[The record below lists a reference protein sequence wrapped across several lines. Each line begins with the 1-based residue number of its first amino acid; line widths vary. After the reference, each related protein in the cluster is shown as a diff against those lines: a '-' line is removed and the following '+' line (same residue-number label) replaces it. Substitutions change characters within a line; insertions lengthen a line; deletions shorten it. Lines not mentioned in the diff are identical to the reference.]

1 MHRLVAVIAVAMF
14 LAACG
19 KSAPPPDVASA
30 APPASAPE
38 AAAPP
43 ASAPATTAVD
53 EPAAPPAADTDNEA
67 RVDQTIDNVLGDHAA
82 YRAVID
88 AFQRAVAA
96 KDAQAVSKLVDYP
109 FTASIDGQR
118 TKIADAEAFV
128 AQYDRIVTPAIAR
141 AIGEQ
146 RYGRP
151 VRQREGRD
159 VRTRRG
165 LDQWRLQGRCLQA
178 RRRAGRRDSAD
189 RTLNISASTNPLPQ
203 MESPQ

>member
-1 MHRLVAVIAVAMF
+1 MHRLIAVIAIAMF

-19 KSAPPPDVASA
+19 KSAPSPDVAPA

-38 AAAPP
+38 AAAPSAP
-43 ASAPATTAVD
+43 APATTAAD
-53 EPAAPPAADTDNEA
+53 DPAAAPAADTDNEA
-67 RVDQTIDNVLGDHAA
+67 RVDQTIDDVLGDHAA
-82 YRAVID
+82 YRTVVD

-118 TKIADAEAFV
+118 TKIADAKTFV

-146 RYGRP
+146 RYGSLF
-151 VRQREGRD
+151 VNAKGVMFGRGEAWINGVCEDAACKRVD
-159 VRTRRG
+159 VRVVAIQPT
-165 LDQWRLQGRCLQA
+165 D
-178 RRRAGRRDSAD
+178 
-189 RTLNISASTNPLPQ
+189 P
-203 MESPQ
+203 